1 MKSNLK
7 GVIKH
12 NVNIQKSIKSV
23 WRNHTRKIKALQ
35 GSGDKEARLE
45 VWKQTTEL
53 MEAYLKDFIPEKNR
67 KFWNLN
73 WTKEIL
79 RYEMRLLHIAHS
91 LMKGRSYEK
100 IERPKEENR
109 LGEHEWKLINE
120 YISKYSIKEEV
131 VE

>member
-45 VWKQTTEL
+45 VQKQTTEL
-53 MEAYLKDFIPEKNR
+53 MEVYLKDFIPEKNR

-91 LMKGRSYEK
+91 LMKGRSYEQ
-100 IERPKEENR
+100 IERPKEENK
-109 LGEHEWKLINE
+109 LTSNEWNVIYHLIDE
-120 YISKYSIKEEV
+120 YTQEEV